1 MRVRHNSQVLL
12 CLPPS
17 STDLLKEDKD
27 PARGPG
33 PRPWEGLGSLGAES
47 TAACL
52 HGPLG
57 PKCCCRATKA
67 KVRNVPFSR
76 VVLGASRDSS
86 TPSPTDAEEH
96 AEALSFALLP
106 KQCLPEPQSKATH
119 TDLPAG
125 GKLRP
130 QGRSLGK
137 SAGGSAIPS
146 FHLLGAQLET
156 LTEGTAKWSIPLPEG
171 MRAPSLLLD
180 GQGVLRRAR
189 ARDHQRKLL

>member
-1 MRVRHNSQVLL
+1 MLL

-33 PRPWEGLGSLGAES
+33 PGPWEGLGSRGAES
-47 TAACL
+47 AAACL
-52 HGPLG
+52 HGPPG

-67 KVRNVPFSR
+67 KVRNVSFSR
-76 VVLGASRDSS
+76 VVLGATPDSS

-106 KQCLPEPQSKATH
+106 KQSLPEPQSKATH

-130 QGRSLGK
+130 QGRSLGQ
-137 SAGGSAIPS
+137 SAGDSAIPS

-156 LTEGTAKWSIPLPEG
+156 LTEGTAKRSVPLPEG

-180 GQGVLRRAR
+180 GQGVLWRAR
-189 ARDHQRKLL
+189 ARDHHRKLL